1 MGKRVL
7 SLLLIF
13 SLLLSGCAPAASTA
27 GDFTAVQVLQA
38 ALDVC
43 PDAGQPH
50 ILTQDEMADYVPALY
65 GLSDSQWTDGAVAV
79 GEGLS
84 AFEVGVVLLAE
95 ETDGQAAMD
104 SLDAYRV
111 SRQGDFIGY
120 APDQAVLA
128 EQGQVLLQD
137 RYLVLLICQDPRE
150 RGQRGESPAEWE
162 YATCG
167 PCPASLPFR
176 SPGRSPLLCPV

>member
-50 ILTQDEMADYVPALY
+50 ILTQDEMADYVSALY

-137 RYLVLLICQDPRE
+137 RYLVLLICQDP
-150 RGQRGESPAEWE
+150 ESVASAVKALLNGNTQLVGPA
-162 YATCG
+162 
-167 PCPASLPFR
+167 PLP
-176 SPGRSPLLCPV
+176 SPSVPQDAHPHSG